1 MVILKF
7 RTKEE
12 HEDLL
17 MKVKRMKRFT
27 QELEDC
33 LEEAFDEETEYRG
46 AFYRKEDDEEM
57 HSRGGR
63 YGYRKGSYRM

>member
-7 RTKEE
+7 RNREE

-17 MKVKRMKRFT
+17 MKVKRMKKFT

-33 LEEAFDEETEYRG
+33 LEEAFDEEVEYRN
-46 AFYRKEDDEEM
+46 AYYRKEDEEDM
-57 HSRGGR
+57 HPRGSR